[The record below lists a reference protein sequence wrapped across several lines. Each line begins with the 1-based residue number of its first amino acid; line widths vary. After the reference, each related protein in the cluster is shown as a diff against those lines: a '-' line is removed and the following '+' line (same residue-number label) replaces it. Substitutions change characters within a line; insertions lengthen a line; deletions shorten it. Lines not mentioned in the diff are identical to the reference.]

1 MPKPVTYDAAGVS
14 IERGERLVDFLR
26 ARNKDIGGFSGLF
39 PLKVSGMKRPTLVA
53 STDGVGTKLLVAR
66 AAGRLDT
73 IGIDLVAMVMNDIV
87 VCGATPLFF
96 LDYFATGHLDLA
108 EARQIL
114 TGILRGCEIA
124 GAPLI
129 GGETAEMPGL
139 YAKGDFDLAG
149 FGVGLVD
156 KSAVLDGSQ
165 IEPGDYVYGFESSGL
180 HSNGYSLA
188 RHVLLKQRQMRLKTR
203 IKALGTTLAAA
214 LLEPTRIYVRLM
226 AELRRAR
233 AAVKGCAH
241 ITGGGIPGNLC
252 RILPRGVDAVVY
264 KNRWD
269 TPAIFK
275 LIQRCG
281 PVDYDEMLRTFNMG
295 LGYMVVASPSEQN
308 RIARA
313 ARAAGERMHV
323 VGHMVR
329 GRGPGRVRI
338 EVE

>member
-26 ARNKDIGGFSGLF
+26 AKNKAIGGFSGIYA
-39 PLKVSGMKRPTLVA
+39 LKTAGMKRPMLVA

-66 AAGRLDT
+66 MAGRLDT
-73 IGIDLVAMVMNDIV
+73 VGIDLVAMVVNDII
-87 VCGATPLFF
+87 VCGAKPLFF

-108 EARQIL
+108 EAKHIL

-124 GAPLI
+124 GVPLI

-139 YAKGDFDLAG
+139 YAPGDFDLAG

-156 KSAVLDGSQ
+156 RADCLDGSK
-165 IEPGDYVYGFESSGL
+165 IEPGDFVYGFESSGL

-188 RHVLLKQRQMRLKTR
+188 RHVLLEQCQMRLKTR
-203 IKALGTTLAAA
+203 IKELGTTLGEA
-214 LLEPTRIYVRLM
+214 LLEPTKIYVRLM
-226 AELRRAR
+226 AALRRVGAT
-233 AAVKGCAH
+233 VKGCAH

-252 RILPRGVDAVVY
+252 RVLPRGVDAVVFS
-264 KNRWD
+264 NRWE
-269 TPAIFK
+269 TPPIFK

-281 PVDYDEMLRTFNMG
+281 PVNYDEMLRTFNMG
-295 LGYMVVASPSEQN
+295 LGYMVVAAPSEQA
-308 RIARA
+308 RLARA

-323 VGHMVR
+323 VGHIVR
-329 GRGPGRVRI
+329 GRGRVRV